1 MTPSIIE
8 IPPGQ
13 LLVPSA
19 GQEMSPASG
28 VLGILAEQPLPQGAG
43 LPELPVPAPRAEVA
57 GIQAGPAAFM
67 PTTGTL
73 PLTGG
78 PPVLPLTTALLT
90 IAGLGLWLTTMIR
103 GRRY

>member
-1 MTPSIIE
+1 MQVPA
-8 IPPGQ
+8 GQ
-13 LLVPSA
+13 PLVPQS
-19 GQEMSPASG
+19 GQAVAPASGG
-28 VLGILAEQPLPQGAG
+28 VLGIMAEQPMPPSAG
-43 LPELPVPAPRAEVA
+43 VPELPVPAPRSEVA

-78 PPVLPLTTALLT
+78 PPVLPLTAALLT